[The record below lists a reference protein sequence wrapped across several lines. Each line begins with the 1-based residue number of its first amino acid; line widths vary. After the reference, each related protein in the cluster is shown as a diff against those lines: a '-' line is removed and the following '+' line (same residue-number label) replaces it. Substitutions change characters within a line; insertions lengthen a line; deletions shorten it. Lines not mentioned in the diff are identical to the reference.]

1 MQCTIAQESFHYRL
15 ASLLLNQACFVA
27 KSMGLHQQNTI
38 ALDHTSEASI
48 EHNHTFWA
56 LYIMDKTISLTM
68 GQSCCLPMYD
78 CDVVKP
84 THDPSN
90 PFYEHF
96 VARVELAAMQE
107 DSYQML
113 YSSQARRRGDF
124 GQSNNISRLDHK
136 LALGASRHGDLREDV
151 PGNSGT
157 NSPSHPMHSFAST
170 VLGYHFYMTRLLV
183 HRAVKRTSDQRQC
196 CSDSRACIKLL
207 QRLNVDYAAGACAF
221 MSRRQ
226 VHDPSQ
232 RRS

>member
-1 MQCTIAQESFHYRL
+1 
-15 ASLLLNQACFVA
+15 
-27 KSMGLHQQNTI
+27 MGLHQQNTI
-38 ALDHTSEASI
+38 ALDRNSEESI

-84 THDPSN
+84 THDLFD

-113 YSSQARRRGDF
+113 YSSQARRQGDF
-124 GQSNNISRLDHK
+124 GKSNSISRLDYK
-136 LALGASRHGDLREDV
+136 LALGANRHGDLHEEV
-151 PGNSGT
+151 PNNSGT
-157 NSPSHPMHSFAST
+157 SSPSHSMQSFAST
-170 VLGYHFYMTRLLV
+170 ALGYHFYMTRLLV

-196 CSDSRACIKLL
+196 CSDSRACIQLL
-207 QRLNVDYAAGACAF
+207 QRLNVDYAAGARAV
-221 MSRRQ
+221 MSRR
-226 VHDPSQ
+226 
-232 RRS
+232 

>member
-1 MQCTIAQESFHYRL
+1 
-15 ASLLLNQACFVA
+15 
-27 KSMGLHQQNTI
+27 MGLHQQNTI
-38 ALDHTSEASI
+38 ALDQTNEESI
-48 EHNHTFWA
+48 EYNHTFWA

-84 THDPSN
+84 TQDPSN

-113 YSSQARRRGDF
+113 YSSQARRHGDF
-124 GQSNNISRLDHK
+124 GQSNSISRLDHR
-136 LALGASRHGDLREDV
+136 LAHGASRHGDLREDV
-151 PGNSGT
+151 PGNCGT
-157 NSPSHPMHSFAST
+157 KPPSHPLRSFAST

-207 QRLNVDYAAGACAF
+207 QRLNVDYAAGGCAV
-221 MSRRQ
+221 MSRR
-226 VHDPSQ
+226 
-232 RRS
+232 